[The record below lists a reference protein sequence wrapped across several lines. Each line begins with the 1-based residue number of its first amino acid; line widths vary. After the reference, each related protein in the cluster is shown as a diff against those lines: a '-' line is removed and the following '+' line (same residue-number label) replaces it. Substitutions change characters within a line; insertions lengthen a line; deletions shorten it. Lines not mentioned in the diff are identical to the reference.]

1 MVKFFR
7 CCKARVSP
15 ELLSKKNEKPEA
27 FLPSLRMILFIFRMF
42 YAWPD
47 EQSLAPN
54 ALWWYRAKGVLFR
67 TFFIYLSAAA
77 QLAYNFTVTSR
88 EELFAGMFVLLTQLV
103 LILKME
109 FFYKNV
115 SKIQQLI
122 RRLNGKRYQQSG
134 NAEEDMPLVS
144 ARKKS
149 TIFWTLYFM
158 FSVGLAT
165 EWLVISL
172 SLTTLIVPV
181 WPVVDHTTPYWVYL
195 MVIFH
200 QYVAIALNASFNIS
214 WDSLVAALF
223 ALTNAHLHRLQ
234 IQLMKL
240 GHRKHLHPP
249 KDAKR
254 RMIAVSSFDDNAR
267 SVPTKSDADEVY
279 NELLQCIIFHQE
291 VTGFLREVLDLFS
304 GPLLAQLYCSVF
316 ILCITEFRL
325 LTDVNTMAD
334 TVQAVI
340 YLLCLVIQVA
350 QYCYFGNEINYMAQ
364 KVHRATA
371 FVNYPD
377 MNIKCR
383 KLLIAFQQI
392 TAVGIK
398 CSAKYVFTIQLSM
411 ETFVTILKT
420 SYSYLAVLR
429 SMTD

>member
-67 TFFIYLSAAA
+67 AFFIYLSAAA

-195 MVIFH
+195 MVILH
-200 QYVAIALNASFNIS
+200 Q
-214 WDSLVAALF
+214 
-223 ALTNAHLHRLQ
+223 
-234 IQLMKL
+234 
-240 GHRKHLHPP
+240 
-249 KDAKR
+249 
-254 RMIAVSSFDDNAR
+254 
-267 SVPTKSDADEVY
+267 
-279 NELLQCIIFHQE
+279 
-291 VTGFLREVLDLFS
+291 FLREVLDLFS

-350 QYCYFGNEINYMAQ
+350 QYCYFGNEINYM
-364 KVHRATA
+364 
-371 FVNYPD
+371 
-377 MNIKCR
+377 
-383 KLLIAFQQI
+383 
-392 TAVGIK
+392 
-398 CSAKYVFTIQLSM
+398 
-411 ETFVTILKT
+411 ILKT